1 MKVTLPVLLALA
13 IVSCA
18 PPPPDVASLRKQIDA
33 LLEKGEKDM
42 LANTIDTTLAQYADD
57 AVSLPNNGPMLKG
70 KAAIKEYYA
79 KAMALGIKFTKV
91 DSITQDVQVGGNYVY
106 EVGTY
111 TMTMQIP
118 AMREMTEEGKYLT
131 VYEIGT
137 DGKLKIKVE
146 TWNGNATPPMPGAGS

>member
-33 LLEKGEKDM
+33 LLEKGERDM
-42 LANTIDTTLAQYADD
+42 LANTMDTTLAQYADD

-79 KAMALGIKFTKV
+79 KMMTTGIRFTQV
-91 DSITQDVQVGGNYVY
+91 DFVTHDVQVGGKYVY

-111 TMTMQIP
+111 SMTMQIP
-118 AMREMTEEGKYLT
+118 AMGEMTDAGKYLT
-131 VYEIGT
+131 VYEIDA

-146 TWNGNATPPMPGAGS
+146 TWNTNTMPPMPGAGS